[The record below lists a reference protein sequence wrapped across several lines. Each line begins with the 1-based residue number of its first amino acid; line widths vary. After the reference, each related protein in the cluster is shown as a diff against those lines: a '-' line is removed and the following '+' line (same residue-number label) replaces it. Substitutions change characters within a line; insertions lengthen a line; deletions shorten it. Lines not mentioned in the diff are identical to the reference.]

1 MKFSNKNHSPSC
13 VSFSINGYTM
23 SVKTPLKGMRTLFQA
38 DRMVVAFD
46 GHEDSK
52 KALKRQSL

>member
-23 SVKTPLKGMRTLFQA
+23 SVKTPFERN
-38 DRMVVAFD
+38 
-46 GHEDSK
+46 EDIVS
-52 KALKRQSL
+52 S